1 MGSAEEDA
9 RQSLVDTLMKGS
21 QSSRDKFIITTLLD
35 LKENGCAQKCS
46 PGAWERWTPAA
57 VVTAVM
63 GGIIG
68 ALEYLRSL
76 KV

>member
-46 PGAWERWTPAA
+46 PGAWERWMPAGLC
-57 VVTAVM
+57 TALT
-63 GGIIG
+63 G
-68 ALEYLRSL
+68 AAIALLEYIRGA
-76 KV
+76 K